1 MSKQNEETLKY
12 TGPLSKVIAWIVSY
26 KDKQAIDYEDAVIFQ
41 ALDKNEQFC
50 HVQFESLETGEKL
63 QHPYL
68 WKIKEWKTCYHKHQL
83 DKAAS
88 ERRRKE
94 ANLLSENTSLLMRS
108 LAKQYGIDD
117 PELLRGIA
125 AKLARQKKQQ
135 NVEKLGIKSKLDLG
149 DI

>member
-1 MSKQNEETLKY
+1 MSTKEHTDVLKY
-12 TGPLSKVIAWIVSY
+12 TGPLSKVVAWIISY
-26 KDKQAIDYEDAVIFQ
+26 KDKQAIDIEDAIIFQ
-41 ALDKNEQFC
+41 ALDKHEQFC

-88 ERRRKE
+88 EKRRKE
-94 ANLLSENTSLLMRS
+94 ACLLSENTSLLMRS
-108 LAKQYGIDD
+108 LSKQYGIDD

-125 AKLARQKKQQ
+125 MKLARSKKQQ
-135 NVEKLGIKSKLDLG
+135 NVEKLGIKSKLDMG
-149 DI
+149 D